1 MFSFPLVVS
10 IFTCLYLLSNDN
22 HQITLLN
29 SCSLDTSCDIQKDKK
44 GRAPTMHWK
53 SREEVLSF
61 KEKFE
66 LADIWRIHNP
76 DIMHLTWKRTNP
88 EIQCRLDYFLISD
101 SLCPNVFEAE
111 ILPGYR
117 TDHCMITVRISA
129 TTNPRGPGFWKLN
142 THFLTKNKYID
153 LKTLCRPQCNARSL
167 SKGIKT

>member
-1 MFSFPLVVS
+1 
-10 IFTCLYLLSNDN
+10 
-22 HQITLLN
+22 LN

-44 GRAPTMHWK
+44 GSAPTTHWK

-61 KEKFE
+61 KGKVE

-76 DIMHLTWKRTNP
+76 DIMHFTWKRTNP

-142 THFLTKNKYID
+142 THFLTKNEYID
-153 LKTLCRPQCNARSL
+153 LIKKTIGDV
-167 SKGIKT
+167 SKE